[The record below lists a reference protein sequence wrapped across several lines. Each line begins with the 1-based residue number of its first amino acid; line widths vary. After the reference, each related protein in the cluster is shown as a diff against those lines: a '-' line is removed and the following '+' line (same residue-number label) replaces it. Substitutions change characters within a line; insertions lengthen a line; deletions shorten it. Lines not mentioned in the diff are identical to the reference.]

1 MRPITHQLVID
12 NQSVLMYGFIAF
24 LLKQGDEW
32 DYRCVEADIRDY
44 HQQQYARMNGIE
56 ALKQEIDWW
65 VDAYQT
71 EALHAQPKKEYL
83 LSAGVFYLY
92 DCARQLLT
100 PDTDTEK
107 LTTTMSVLL
116 DEDKYLYKHKDTFVI
131 FTYTNQSDFTTLI
144 NGFPAQLLTYAAC
157 TTIDSILEK
166 SDIDDPLKWVAMM
179 QDWLQSPSAIRMNHI
194 SFDIPNVYA
203 LYASY
208 LEEEKRKW
216 EASCQKHYQTN
227 TPQLRSFMASLR
239 QRCQEESELAIRILS
254 PYMSDKQLKAYG
266 RYLTEC
272 QQYLADHSQTRSK
285 GRSYSLASYWCP
297 DTPDYI
303 QQAAI
308 RKLKTALRQAHPA
321 AALALT
327 VKQLQRDD
335 ILKKD
340 LRPLTHFMDA
350 VNKVCN
356 SDVKYDS
363 FSKHFR

>member
-12 NQSVLMYGFIAF
+12 NQSVLIHGFIAF
-24 LLKQGDEW
+24 LLEQGDEW

-71 EALHAQPKKEYL
+71 KALHAHPKKEYL

-157 TTIDSILEK
+157 TTIDSMLEK

-179 QDWLQSPSAIRMNHI
+179 QDWLQSPSAIRMGHI

-216 EASCQKHYQTN
+216 EASCQKHYHTI
-227 TPQLRSFMASLR
+227 TPQLRSFIASLR
-239 QRCQEESELAIRILS
+239 QRCQEESELAIQILS
-254 PYMSDKQLKAYG
+254 PYMSDKQQKAYS
-266 RYLTEC
+266 RYLSEC

-297 DTPDYI
+297 DTPEYI

-308 RKLKTALRQAHPA
+308 RKLKDAVKQEQPA
-321 AALALT
+321 AALALV
-327 VKQLQRDD
+327 VKQLQQEGKIIRE
-335 ILKKD
+335 
-340 LRPLTHFMDA
+340 LRPLTHFIAA
-350 VNKVCN
+350 VNKVFG
-356 SDVKYDS
+356 SDVKYDT